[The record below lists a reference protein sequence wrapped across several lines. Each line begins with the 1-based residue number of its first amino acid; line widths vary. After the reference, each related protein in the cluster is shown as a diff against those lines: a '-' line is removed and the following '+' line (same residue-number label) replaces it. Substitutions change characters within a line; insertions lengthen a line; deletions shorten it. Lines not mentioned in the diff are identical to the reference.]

1 VSRKGKPKG
10 PACIASSSS
19 SRSPPPRTPTRF
31 RGYRRRPIR
40 RCSRSTA
47 TDSRSAAPHWHL
59 QVTEF
64 AANLYKIATPDGWH
78 ARMRSG
84 TFFWVRYYARP
95 DNEGWF
101 VGAALAAI
109 DWRYTRGDTPGAA
122 EQDQFAVMPFAGYR
136 WFPTP
141 SGFYVL
147 PWAGVALPFHTVG
160 DATLGTMTYESKFPV
175 FPLAAVHLGWEFG
188 R

>member
-1 VSRKGKPKG
+1 M
-10 PACIASSSS
+10 
-19 SRSPPPRTPTRF
+19 
-31 RGYRRRPIR
+31 YRLLVVLAF
-40 RCSRSTA
+40 TA
-47 TDSRSAAPHWHL
+47 TAHADTFPRLSAETDPSLFALDGYGFSLGASAAPHWHL

-78 ARMRSG
+78 ARMRNG

-101 VGAALAAI
+101 VGSALAAI

-136 WFPTP
+136 WFPTA